1 MNNDVTADAWQRPS
15 PEPSGFSR
23 PFWEATR
30 ERRLLLQYCT
40 VAQKFQHY
48 PRPVSIYTGRKTIEW
63 RAVAGAG
70 QVYAFTVT
78 YRAPPAFRGREPY
91 IVATIELDEK
101 VRLMSNVVECG
112 PDDVRVGSRVR
123 LAWAPVGGGFNFPV
137 FELCA

>member
-15 PEPSGFSR
+15 PEPTGFSR

-78 YRAPPAFRGREPY
+78 HRAPPAFRGREPTRTSPGPHSTTLL
-91 IVATIELDEK
+91 ISRTFSSSSMVAT
-101 VRLMSNVVECG
+101 M
-112 PDDVRVGSRVR
+112 
-123 LAWAPVGGGFNFPV
+123 
-137 FELCA
+137 